1 VRLLNDTGLEN
12 RIFYIS
18 AMYEFSHS
26 QGQKRS
32 SGQVGRMSAIPPK
45 AEVPARPCHVAEV
58 PEADIGRASRG
69 GPRQARSDRGDVSE
83 ARPEGILKAY
93 AGLVTSNDHAAL
105 HDSGLHAEATLWI
118 SRRFRLRAE
127 AVQPVAEQPEPY
139 VVNKTF
145 TAHLLAVSR

>member
-1 VRLLNDTGLEN
+1 
-12 RIFYIS
+12 
-18 AMYEFSHS
+18 M
-26 QGQKRS
+26 S
-32 SGQVGRMSAIPPK
+32 SGLPSIADMERT
-45 AEVPARPCHVAEV
+45 CWHVREV

-69 GPRQARSDRGDVSE
+69 GPRQARSDRGDLSE